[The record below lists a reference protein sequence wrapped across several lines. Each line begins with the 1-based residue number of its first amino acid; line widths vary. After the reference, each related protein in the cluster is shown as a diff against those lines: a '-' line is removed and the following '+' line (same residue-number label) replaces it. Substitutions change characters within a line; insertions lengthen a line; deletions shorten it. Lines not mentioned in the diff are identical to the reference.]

1 MTGPYK
7 ARSQNG
13 ISASYRD
20 AVFELRAHEA
30 SENWASLPHILL
42 RKAYYSSQG
51 SRVCVACHENFG
63 PGPKPV
69 RGDHFWRP
77 KLVPPRTDFPAII
90 GPPVPKVVL
99 PSISVKRAAIMPPNV
114 SKYDYGRQGVFQRW
128 RRGSRRPDRGG
139 LRLHDSKALPCRM
152 YGRTKTKHKEKGS
165 KVCCE
170 GWGAILQE
178 EAERQ
183 GQLSG
188 NEARTASFILASVI

>member
-1 MTGPYK
+1 MCVTSHATYGTQLYFSVVNCVKHSYTDQITKVTASHFHIIYMWPVTK
-7 ARSQNG
+7 
-13 ISASYRD
+13 IS
-20 AVFELRAHEA
+20 
-30 SENWASLPHILL
+30 
-42 RKAYYSSQG
+42 
-51 SRVCVACHENFG
+51 
-63 PGPKPV
+63 V
-69 RGDHFWRP
+69 RGQNRSGGTIFGDQNWS
-77 KLVPPRTDFPAII
+77 PRTDFPAII

-99 PSISVKRAAIMPPNV
+99 PSISVKRATIMPPNV

-188 NEARTASFILASVI
+188 NEARAASFILASGSN